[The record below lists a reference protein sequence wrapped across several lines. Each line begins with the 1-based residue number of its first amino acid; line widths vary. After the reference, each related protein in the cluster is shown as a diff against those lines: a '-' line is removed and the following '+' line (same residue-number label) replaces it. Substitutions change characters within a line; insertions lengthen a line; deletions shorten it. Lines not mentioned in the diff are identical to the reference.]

1 MANLVV
7 RNSWYLPR
15 SHVTL
20 HLIRLRLTPWIL
32 THFLRPLKFIPKPIS
47 LSTHRIRESLAE
59 KFLVTVSI

>member
-7 RNSWYLPR
+7 RNNWYLPR

-32 THFLRPLKFIPKPIS
+32 THFLRPLKFIPKPS